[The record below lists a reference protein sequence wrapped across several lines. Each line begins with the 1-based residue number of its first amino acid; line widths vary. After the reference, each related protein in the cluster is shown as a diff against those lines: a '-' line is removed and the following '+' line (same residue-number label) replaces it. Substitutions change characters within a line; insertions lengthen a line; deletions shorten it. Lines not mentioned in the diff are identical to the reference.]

1 MPLSDAA
8 ATVYTVLV
16 CILHAGCLGRGFYL
30 ALTNWRQVCRVIQ
43 KTFAELHCARFH
55 LEEKF
60 FMETKAT
67 ELRLRVAQIYTHL
80 LLLVSGPFIAWTIWV
95 PLQGQTMM
103 TDALRWAIL
112 TFFAASTLHFMRP
125 GVLSTSTASACYLG
139 GMGMGL
145 VVIYAAMD
153 ELRSRESAAAADVH
167 EAAIVPLIFAFFF
180 RVPGVCMTGRL
191 WLIVVCNIALSVVT
205 LAVSPLPSAAL
216 ELMISLFTF
225 AVAFVLQVALMKA
238 VEREMSFSEAATD
251 LQAATALLQLTC
263 DAVIELDATLRLVE
277 HSDDLA
283 AILLRPGLSLVGTK
297 FEDLLAGPEERRA
310 ALQLLRQPRT
320 SGVSSSIVAQAF
332 RTRLVDSCASKF
344 SCESFHVKYQKPDG
358 KTCHLVGLRDVTDQE
373 SLARPPTNPQDV
385 REVDHAGKSSKAS
398 EQPPDKTPQRIICL
412 QLDLAAWVVEC
423 ASIPAANLVGMPL
436 AALFPNTGTELLR
449 EVLEAARH
457 ADPTAEPSLFSFAQ
471 VAVQWAP
478 NQLDYIDGT
487 IEILHSQLGALKLLL
502 HCTGSDP
509 AQAGVGSAAADR
521 SQTLREGKLISI
533 LPGSAEATDELL

>member
-43 KTFAELHCARFH
+43 KTFAELHCCARFH

-95 PLQGQTMM
+95 PWQGQTMM

-283 AILLRPGLSLVGTK
+283 AILLRPGLSLAGTK

-385 REVDHAGKSSKAS
+385 REVDHPGKSSKAS
-398 EQPPDKTPQRIICL
+398 EPPDKTPQRIICL

-457 ADPTAEPSLFSFAQ
+457 VDPTAEPSLFSFAQ

-502 HCTGSDP
+502 HCTGSAA
-509 AQAGVGSAAADR
+509 AQPGVGSVAADR
-521 SQTLREGKLISI
+521 SQTLREGKLMSI
-533 LPGSAEATDELL
+533 LPGSAEADELL